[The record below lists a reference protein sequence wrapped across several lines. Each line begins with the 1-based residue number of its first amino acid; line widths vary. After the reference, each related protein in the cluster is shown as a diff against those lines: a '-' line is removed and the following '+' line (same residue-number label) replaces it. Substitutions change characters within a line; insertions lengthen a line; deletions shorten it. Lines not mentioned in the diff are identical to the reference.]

1 VETAPGPAP
10 SVSTASGAAL
20 GVGDEPAR
28 LALAV
33 GRLNRVLRPSR
44 SELSPGLLMALST
57 IVRQGPL
64 RPSKL
69 GRIEG
74 VSAPSATRIID
85 ELIRRG
91 LAAKGA
97 DPDDGRSFFVSST
110 EAGEQAVQEARSE
123 RAEHAAALLDGLSG
137 DERAVLLAALPAL
150 EKAAQGELG

>member
-1 VETAPGPAP
+1 VATSTGPA
-10 SVSTASGAAL
+10 STSSTAIDVDLAVDDMS
-20 GVGDEPAR
+20 AR

-33 GRLNRVLRPSR
+33 GRLNRLLRPSR

-64 RPSKL
+64 RPSRL
-69 GRIEG
+69 GRVEG

-91 LAAKGA
+91 LADKVS

-110 EAGEQAVQEARSE
+110 AAGEQAVQEARRE
-123 RAEHAAALLDGLSG
+123 RAEHAAALLDGLSLE
-137 DERAVLLAALPAL
+137 ERTVLVAALPAL
-150 EKAAQGELG
+150 EKAAQGDIG

>member
-1 VETAPGPAP
+1 METATGPAP
-10 SVSTASGAAL
+10 TPSATRGGDL
-20 GVGDEPAR
+20 GVDDAAAR

-64 RPSKL
+64 RPSQL

-74 VSAPSATRIID
+74 VSAPSATRVVD

-91 LAAKGA
+91 LADRVS

-110 EAGEQAVQEARSE
+110 EAGEQAVQEARRE
-123 RAEHAAALLDGLSG
+123 RSEHAAALLDGLTG

-150 EKAAQGELG
+150 EKAAQAEVA